1 MQIFQFLAASRTDFL
16 EQRNVFLDLL
26 HLPGLNVKLAQIL
39 KRALVLGIEVER
51 FFVEGIGLLTQ
62 KQPRPW
68 LMAPACDQF
77 LLDSGVA
84 EFIPEFPVD
93 LHYSGNKFAPPGVHL
108 TRRSTTS
115 FLKGWY
121 ELANDV

>member
-1 MQIFQFLAASRTDFL
+1 MKPKTAAAMAY
-16 EQRNVFLDLL
+16 V
-26 HLPGLNVKLAQIL
+26 PG
-39 KRALVLGIEVER
+39 
-51 FFVEGIGLLTQ
+51 
-62 KQPRPW
+62 PRP
-68 LMAPACDQF
+68 L

-84 EFIPEFPVD
+84 GFIPGFPMD